1 MMIDKRLIGTVADSK
16 KYIAGNV
23 ISQWI
28 SLAANICMMG
38 AIAQMLQ
45 HLYEGGI
52 GERQIALT
60 AGIAAGAIGLRF
72 LCAVVSARMGYL
84 SSRGKENAS
93 TDDL

>member
-1 MMIDKRLIGTVADSK
+1 MIDKRLIGTVADSK

-45 HLYEGGI
+45 HLYEGAI

-60 AGIAAGAIGLRF
+60 AFSMCCCFSKNG
-72 LCAVVSARMGYL
+72 VSFIQ
-84 SSRGKENAS
+84 RGKENAS

>member
-45 HLYEGGI
+45 HLYEGAI
-52 GERQIALT
+52 GERLRESLWGRSGCVFYVLLFQQEW
-60 AGIAAGAIGLRF
+60 GIFHPER
-72 LCAVVSARMGYL
+72 
-84 SSRGKENAS
+84 
-93 TDDL
+93 

>member
-45 HLYEGGI
+45 HLYEGAI

-60 AGIAAGAIGLRF
+60 AGIAAKGSGCVFYVLLFQQEWGIFHPER
-72 LCAVVSARMGYL
+72 
-84 SSRGKENAS
+84 
-93 TDDL
+93 